1 MTTVTFTRMEKK
13 GLNWQNNNSAKH
25 HAFLYISLSSL
36 HYYNVKMSNL
46 TFVAKEHK
54 TKTFFF
60 FSQTLIQS
68 FRIHLQKILPTFD
81 KLNEME

>member
-1 MTTVTFTRMEKK
+1 MTTVTFTRMAKK

-46 TFVAKEHK
+46 TFVAKDVN
-54 TKTFFF
+54 TRQRLS
-60 FSQTLIQS
+60 FS
-68 FRIHLQKILPTFD
+68 FP
-81 KLNEME
+81 KL